1 MKMNHFTCVFRR
13 ALALAVCSMLLPAAV
28 VAVAAE
34 KKAPE
39 ALSPQAW
46 AETLRNFPQG
56 NFIQGAQTHAKR
68 FCNSCHGKAGNA
80 DSENWPSLA
89 GQPASVI
96 IKAMLDYRDGRRQG
110 DARANLMAAAARPLS
125 DQEIADLA
133 AIYSAGE
140 PPKPREAA
148 KSTPKVLALVTKGDV
163 SRNITPCAACHGV
176 SQKGNPNG
184 AVPVLYGQSR
194 SYLEIT
200 LKQYRGATRTSDM
213 LSEMRFFAKDLT
225 DEEIAA
231 LADFYATHERLVK

>member
-1 MKMNHFTCVFRR
+1 MIHFTCVFRR
-13 ALALAVCSMLLPAAV
+13 TLVLAACTALLPAA
-28 VAVAAE
+28 ADAAAE
-34 KKAPE
+34 KASE
-39 ALSPQAW
+39 ALTPQAW
-46 AETLRNFPQG
+46 AKTMEGFPQG
-56 NFIQGAQTHAKR
+56 NFIQGAQTHSKR

-110 DARANLMAAAARPLS
+110 DARANLMAAAAKPLS

-133 AIYSAGE
+133 VVYSAGE

-148 KSTPKVLALVTKGDV
+148 KSTPGALALVTKGDV

-176 SQKGNPNG
+176 TQKGNPNG

-194 SYLEIT
+194 NYLEIA
-200 LKQYRGATRTSDM
+200 LKQYRAETRASDM

-225 DEEIAA
+225 DAEIAA
-231 LADFYATHERLVK
+231 LADFYATHEKLVK